1 MKIRF
6 LHDGNFD
13 INNGVSHFQRGDVVE
28 ANKADAERL
37 VEGKNAE
44 YVNAGGLYKAE
55 SDTFIQSDETP
66 ITRKK
71 GKVKDGDR

>member
-28 ANKADAERL
+28 ANADDAERL

-44 YVNAGGLYKAE
+44 YVNPEVPEQPRLV
-55 SDTFIQSDETP
+55 
-66 ITRKK
+66 K
-71 GKVKDGDR
+71 GKVKHGSG